1 MKKGI
6 ILEIN
11 ERVLTL
17 LTPEG
22 EFLQAKKAEIPYEIG
37 QEIYFTPLEN
47 EHKFKAFSLAFFK
60 KRSIALATLALLV
73 LVATMVPFAKSNE
86 VYAYMSI
93 DVNPS
98 IELGVNKNLQVVELK
113 SFNESG
119 KEIIEQLDHWKK
131 EDLQKV
137 TDRILLLL
145 QEDYLDEQGEVI
157 VGTIHTGEV
166 TEGTDKRLAK
176 VITSI
181 KTKVEKEKAD
191 FISIEATPKE
201 RKQAEQKGITAGK
214 YVEEKK
220 QIKKEKDDNASKLP
234 ERTPKASMNKSLP
247 SQQKQ
252 IIDKTPAN
260 NQNNEKTSSSA
271 GPKKKEQVQ
280 SPHSQ
285 NQGEKSNN
293 KEQSAKDSL
302 NDQSN
307 SNLKKNSSQ
316 EKQQTN
322 HSKSVNNEKANK
334 SEADHNG
341 KP

>member
-1 MKKGI
+1 VKKGV

-47 EHKFKAFSLAFFK
+47 EHKFKALSLAFLK

-73 LVATMVPFAKSNE
+73 FVATMVPFAKSNE

-119 KEIIEQLDHWKK
+119 KGIIEQLDHWKK
-131 EDLQKV
+131 EDIQTV
-137 TDRILLLL
+137 TDRILFLL
-145 QEDYLDEQGEVI
+145 QEEYLDEQGEVI

-166 TEGTDKRLAK
+166 TEGADKRLAK
-176 VITSI
+176 VISNI

-214 YVEEKK
+214 YVEEKEQLK
-220 QIKKEKDDNASKLP
+220 VENDDNASKSP
-234 ERTPKASMNKSLP
+234 EKTPKASMNKSRP

-252 IIDKTPAN
+252 NIDKIPAN
-260 NQNNEKTSSSA
+260 NQNNEKASSSA

-280 SPHSQ
+280 NPQSE
-285 NQGEKSNN
+285 NKGEKSNN

-302 NDQSN
+302 NDQNN
-307 SNLKKNSSQ
+307 SNLKEKPSQ
-316 EKQQTN
+316 EKQQKN
-322 HSKSVNNEKANK
+322 HSKSDNNEKAKK
-334 SEADHNG
+334 SEEDHNG
-341 KP
+341 KS